1 MKASKKLKQEPFT
14 KKKNEEAETKR
25 VLDNLRM
32 PKVQEIF
39 TTYNYHSMS
48 SLYERLADNLQNLF
62 AIIILLWVS
71 EGINKLFR
79 ETV

>member
-1 MKASKKLKQEPFT
+1 MFCEIILDKTSESLQKSLAGAIYI
-14 KKKNEEAETKR
+14 KKKNEETETKR

-48 SLYERLADNLQNLF
+48 SL
-62 AIIILLWVS
+62 W
-71 EGINKLFR
+71 
-79 ETV
+79 ETRR